1 MVLNPHNRDVFQRD
15 WVFCCLW
22 LISPYVA
29 VGVVSYFGRRSL
41 PISIFG
47 LVSAIAIT
55 LIAAGN
61 LPEDL
66 LDGGREGKAM
76 AVGFTPM
83 FQWIVAGP
91 LTVIGLLM
99 QAILYV
105 LKKRT

>member
-1 MVLNPHNRDVFQRD
+1 L
-15 WVFCCLW
+15 WV
-22 LISPYVA
+22 ITPYVA

-41 PISIFG
+41 LISIFG

-55 LIAAGN
+55 LVAAGN
-61 LPEDL
+61 LPEYL

-91 LTVIGLLM
+91 MTVIGLLM
-99 QAILYV
+99 LAILQM
-105 LKKRT
+105 LKKRS